1 MQIDVASE
9 CGGKRFEK
17 PLDRSGLR
25 SPVFTVITVVL
36 NSAQDLERTILS
48 VINQSYGDVEYI
60 IIDGGSSDGT
70 LDILRKYEYAVDYW
84 ISERDKGI
92 YDAFNKAC
100 HLITGQWTIFLGA
113 GDVFHDIEVL
123 AKIHETVQYVGTD
136 TEIIHGKVSLTNNRN
151 IPVKI
156 LNRPWT
162 QMSDQWRGGRPMLP
176 HHQGVFH
183 RKTIL
188 SSEDPF
194 DASYR
199 IAADSKLIYKS
210 IKSVDPVFAS
220 VIVAT
225 VPLDGLSTAPQYV
238 LTTANE
244 IVRINRELGFTN
256 YPHQIWVYLKAVFKL
271 AIFSFAGDT
280 ASKRWIDRYR
290 RLTGR
295 ASKWNL

>member
-1 MQIDVASE
+1 MQIDVASN

-17 PLDRSGLR
+17 RLDRSGQLP
-25 SPVFTVITVVL
+25 PVFTVVTVVL
-36 NSAQDLERTILS
+36 NNAQDLERTILS
-48 VINQSYGDVEYI
+48 VINQSYPDLEYI

-84 ISERDKGI
+84 ISERDKGV

-100 HLITGQWTIFLGA
+100 QLITGQWTIFLGA
-113 GDVFHDIEVL
+113 GDVFHDTEVL
-123 AKIHETVQYVGTD
+123 ATIYETVQYVGTD
-136 TEIIHGKVSLTNNRN
+136 TEIIYGKVSLINNRN
-151 IPVKI
+151 IPVKT
-156 LNRPWT
+156 LNRSWP
-162 QMSDQWRGGRPMLP
+162 QMLGRWRGGRPMLP

-194 DASYR
+194 DTSYR

-220 VIVAT
+220 VIVST
-225 VPLDGLSTAPQYV
+225 VPLDGLSTAPKYV

-244 IVRINRELGFTN
+244 IVRVNRELGFTN
-256 YPHQIWVYLKAVFKL
+256 YPHQVWFYLKAVFKL

-280 ASKRWIDRYR
+280 ASKRCIDKYR
-290 RLTGR
+290 RFTGR
-295 ASKWNL
+295 ASKWNV

>member
-1 MQIDVASE
+1 MQIDVAF
-9 CGGKRFEK
+9 CGGKRLEK
-17 PLDRSGLR
+17 HLDKSGLR
-25 SPVFTVITVVL
+25 VPVFTVVTAIF
-36 NSAQDLERTILS
+36 NGAQDLERTILS
-48 VINQSYGDVEYI
+48 VINQSYNDVEYI

-113 GDVFHDIEVL
+113 GDVFHDTEVL
-123 AKIHETVQYVGTD
+123 AKIYDTVQDVGKD
-136 TEIIHGKVSLTNNRN
+136 TEIIYGKVSLTNNRN
-151 IPVKI
+151 TPLKS
-156 LNRPWT
+156 LNRPWA

-176 HHQGVFH
+176 HHQGVFL

-194 DASYR
+194 DTRYR

-210 IKSVDPVFAS
+210 IKSVDPVFAN
-220 VIVAT
+220 VIVAS
-225 VPLDGLSTAPQYV
+225 VPLGGLSTAPKYV
-238 LTTANE
+238 LATANE
-244 IVRINRELGFTN
+244 IVRINFELGFTN
-256 YPHQIWVYLKAVFKL
+256 YPHQIWFYLKAIFKRW
-271 AIFSFAGDT
+271 IFSFAGDT
-280 ASKRWIDRYR
+280 ASKRCIDKYR